1 MHNAYWGM
9 GWGMWF
15 IPLLIILVIYFFI
28 KINSQKGNVQ
38 TMETPI
44 DILKRR
50 YAGGELTKEQFDEM
64 KENIGAVADD

>member
-1 MHNAYWGM
+1 MHNAYLGM